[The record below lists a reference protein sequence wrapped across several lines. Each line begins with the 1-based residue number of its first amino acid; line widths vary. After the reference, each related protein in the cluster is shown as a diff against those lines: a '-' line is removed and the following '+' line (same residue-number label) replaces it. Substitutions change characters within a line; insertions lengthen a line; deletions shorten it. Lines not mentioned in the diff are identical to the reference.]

1 MQPHVQTTHDLARVL
16 TSSGNVVRSL
26 QNELRNAL
34 TKDCPGSSI
43 QIDVLFDGG
52 LGGGNGVPHWNR
64 CLPRSLCVCSH
75 YVAHMLGSEFIGKL
89 AELYVKNTSAAL
101 SAVSAKLAEIAA
113 DGKVSLAQA
122 TEVFESLEVG
132 NGPEPPVG
140 ICGGEGT
147 CQPTS
152 ISFAARLRVFRGWH
166 ASH

>member
-1 MQPHVQTTHDLARVL
+1 
-16 TSSGNVVRSL
+16 
-26 QNELRNAL
+26 
-34 TKDCPGSSI
+34 
-43 QIDVLFDGG
+43 
-52 LGGGNGVPHWNR
+52 
-64 CLPRSLCVCSH
+64 
-75 YVAHMLGSEFIGKL
+75 MLGSEFIGKL

-132 NGPEPPVG
+132 NGPDSLVG

-152 ISFAARLRVFRGWH
+152 CLLLHG
-166 ASH
+166 